1 MFTRGIIYDGIKYIE
16 CINDIKDIRM
26 KSLEDFVYCILVEI
40 EMNVNDEDFAL
51 EAENYMNKLT
61 NFIKFPRNNNFSY
74 ANILNDKI
82 FLSEFTEWLKCIDSS
97 FFDFQSIA
105 IYDTTVD
112 LIDYIIFDKWM
123 IDLENLK
130 KKLCKR
136 LYKLENIKI

>member
-16 CINDIKDIRM
+16 YIYDIKDIRM

-61 NFIKFPRNNNFSY
+61 NFIKFPRNNDFSY

-82 FLSEFTEWLKCIDSS
+82 FLSEFIEWLKCIDSS
-97 FFDFQSIA
+97 FFNFKSIA

-136 LYKLENIKI
+136 LYKLENLKI